1 MDDTFCLFNNDND
14 ASHFYDFINSQHTD
28 IKFTM
33 EKEENLK
40 LPFLDVLVDN
50 SHPDV
55 LVTSQGAA
63 HYFFFSF
70 TPLSYKIGLI
80 RTLVDKGFHIDIQQL
95 TSILMINCFTCNIA
109 QRVLNQ
115 YLYKVH
121 TISVDTSRQDHSE
134 GRTKRFFKLPYIGP
148 FSLLAQRILNQNY
161 RQEI

>member
-63 HYFFFSF
+63 H
-70 TPLSYKIGLI
+70 
-80 RTLVDKGFHIDIQQL
+80 
-95 TSILMINCFTCNIA
+95 
-109 QRVLNQ
+109 
-115 YLYKVH
+115 
-121 TISVDTSRQDHSE
+121 
-134 GRTKRFFKLPYIGP
+134 
-148 FSLLAQRILNQNY
+148 
-161 RQEI
+161 